1 MHIKARPDG
10 RKSQTL
16 NAALE
21 AELRTGFAAV
31 NRRWNGAE
39 RRWEEIPDV
48 PNRLKAAK
56 KYLFHRY
63 GPPPRMTTTS
73 AR

>member
-1 MHIKARPDG
+1 MHMNTKKEPRKPRPLD
-10 RKSQTL
+10 
-16 NAALE
+16 AALE

-31 NRRWNGAE
+31 NRRWNGAA
-39 RRWEEIPDV
+39 RRFEEIPDV